1 MNKSIYKFLVGVSLI
16 SFSATTI
23 PYFSS
28 TQIVQAKAKS
38 VKRKLYHK
46 SYVYNSKGKATGVL
60 PKGITLKTF
69 GTKTIKKKK
78 YYKIGT
84 NQYVKQANFSKTKK
98 KATTSTKKETSTTK
112 TNLKTAKEVIAYLNK
127 KKGKKDWF
135 VLSGTSEKNDFYYV
149 LNGTGHNYMV
159 YTNGTIKKVK

>member
-1 MNKSIYKFLVGVSLI
+1 MKKSIYKFLVGVSLF
-16 SFSATTI
+16 SFSAATL

-28 TQIVQAKAKS
+28 SQIVQAKTKTT
-38 VKRKLYHK
+38 KRKLYRK

-60 PKGITLKTF
+60 PKGISLKTF
-69 GTKTIKKKK
+69 GSKTIKKQK
-78 YYKIGT
+78 YYKIGA

-98 KATTSTKKETSTTK
+98 KSTSTSSTKKETTK
-112 TNLKTAKEVIAYLNK
+112 TNLKNAKEVISYLNK
-127 KKGKKDWF
+127 KQGKKNWF

-149 LNGTGHNYMV
+149 LDGSGHNYMV